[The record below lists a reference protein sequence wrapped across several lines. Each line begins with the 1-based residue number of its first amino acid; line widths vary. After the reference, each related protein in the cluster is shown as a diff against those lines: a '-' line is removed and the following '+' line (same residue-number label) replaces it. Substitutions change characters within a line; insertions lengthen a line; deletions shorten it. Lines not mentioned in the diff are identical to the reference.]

1 MKINSVNPW
10 YLIINKVDEYIDES
24 NGTKNLT
31 LDFSEKNKDTLKKY
45 TKLWDKV
52 KDLIRSVANTLG
64 NYDKQYMKIKFNSD
78 DKIICL

>member
-24 NGTKNLT
+24 NRTKNLT

>member
-78 DKIICL
+78 DKIIYL

>member
-10 YLIINKVDEYIDES
+10 YLIINKADEYIDES

-52 KDLIRSVANTLG
+52 KDLIRSVANTQG